1 MRDLELLGQ
10 YLLRLRQER
19 LQQAHSKT
27 LEAGATLLDIKVCAF
42 EAELCNRIHAAVKVL
57 ARDAGAF
64 IQEYLPN
71 EHQ

>member
-19 LQQAHSKT
+19 LQQGHAMALTDDPRIEH
-27 LEAGATLLDIKVCAF
+27 LIAAAR

-57 ARDAGAF
+57 AHDSGQF
-64 IQEYLPN
+64 VKEFLT
-71 EHQ
+71 